1 MWEEASVSNRWKDV
15 QFLNASQETL
25 PEAVCRTD
33 GSTRGGLTKY
43 HNNYLYRDIFIKYCT
58 VFKICVPP
66 SSTLNMGNL
75 LVLGHLLG

>member
-43 HNNYLYRDIFIKYCT
+43 HNNYLYRDILSSI
-58 VFKICVPP
+58 VPSLKFVYRP
-66 SSTLNMGNL
+66 AL
-75 LVLGHLLG
+75 H